1 MKNGFALNGNMIG
14 LLGGLILSTD
24 SVFIRMMGI
33 ENSWLIVALR
43 GICMWGICL
52 LIWTFWR
59 QSRSTIGKPWLTKDN
74 ILSTLFFCIASAC
87 FVNALNR
94 GNVAT
99 VLVIIS
105 STPFIS
111 ALISRLL
118 FKVAI
123 DRSVMLAALA
133 GIAGVAIVMSG
144 RGLSGDGVANLY
156 ALATA
161 VSMAL
166 AFIFTSRVSG
176 GSAGLPSLGAMLAS
190 LIIMLWPDANM
201 VDSLKVLSL
210 AQYGWVIAEGA
221 LIMPLAMGLIT
232 LSTRFVSPANAGLFL
247 LLETALAPLWMYLFL
262 GEVPTIHA
270 VIGGSIIII
279 AVISQSLYA
288 RRQVALQDY
297 AGAG

>member
-59 QSRSTIGKPWLTKDN
+59 QSRSTIGTPWLTRDN

-133 GIAGVAIVMSG
+133 GIVGVAIVMSG
-144 RGLSGDGVANLY
+144 RGLSGDGVANLF

-270 VIGGSIIII
+270 VIGGAIIII
-279 AVISQSLYA
+279 AVISQALYA
-288 RRQVALQDY
+288 RRQVALQYY

>member
-24 SVFIRMMGI
+24 SMFIRMMGI

-52 LIWTFWR
+52 LIWTFWH
-59 QSRSTIGKPWLTKDN
+59 QSRSTIGTPWLTKDN

-270 VIGGSIIII
+270 VIGGAIIII

>member
-1 MKNGFALNGNMIG
+1 MRNGFALNGNMIG

-59 QSRSTIGKPWLTKDN
+59 QSRSTIGTPWLTKDN

-270 VIGGSIIII
+270 VIGGAIIII

>member
-59 QSRSTIGKPWLTKDN
+59 QSRSTIGTPWLTKDN

-144 RGLSGDGVANLY
+144 RGLRGDGVANLY

-270 VIGGSIIII
+270 VIGGAIIII

>member
-1 MKNGFALNGNMIG
+1 MKNGFAINGNMIG

-59 QSRSTIGKPWLTKDN
+59 QSRSTIGTPWLTKDN

-123 DRSVMLAALA
+123 DRSVMLASLA
-133 GIAGVAIVMSG
+133 GIAGVAIVMSE
-144 RGLSGDGVANLY
+144 RGLSGDGVANLF

-270 VIGGSIIII
+270 VIGGAIIII

>member
-59 QSRSTIGKPWLTKDN
+59 QSRSTIGTPWLTKDN

-270 VIGGSIIII
+270 VIGGAIIII
-279 AVISQSLYA
+279 AVISQALYA
-288 RRQVALQDY
+288 RRQVALQHY

>member
-59 QSRSTIGKPWLTKDN
+59 QSRSTIGTPWLTKDN

-133 GIAGVAIVMSG
+133 GIAGVAIGMSG

-270 VIGGSIIII
+270 VIGGAIIII

>member
-1 MKNGFALNGNMIG
+1 MKGSMAVNGNLIG
-14 LLGGLILSTD
+14 MAGGVILSTD
-24 SVFIRMMGI
+24 AVFIRLMGI
-33 ENSWLIVALR
+33 NSSWLIVTLR
-43 GICMWGICL
+43 GICMWTICL
-52 LIWTFWR
+52 LIWIFWR
-59 QSRSTIGKPWLTKDN
+59 QSRSTLGQPWLNRDN
-74 ILSTLFFCIASAC
+74 LLSTLFFCIASAC

-105 STPFIS
+105 GTPFIS
-111 ALISRLL
+111 ALMSRLL

-133 GIAGVAIVMSG
+133 GIVGVSVVMSG
-144 RGLSGDGVANLY
+144 NSMGHNGVANLY

-176 GSAGLPSLGAMLAS
+176 GTAGLPSLGALLAS
-190 LIIMLWPDANM
+190 VLIVLGSGSDVVI
-201 VDSLKVLSL
+201 SLKMLSA
-210 AQYGWVIAEGA
+210 AQLGWVIAEGT

-262 GEVPTIHA
+262 DEEPTVQA
-270 VIGGSIIII
+270 VFGGAIIII
-279 AVISQSLYA
+279 TVMTQSLYA
-288 RRQVALQDY
+288 RQKESASRCADM
-297 AGAG
+297 A

>member
-59 QSRSTIGKPWLTKDN
+59 QSRSTIGTPWLTKDN

-176 GSAGLPSLGAMLAS
+176 GGAGLPSLGAMLAS

-270 VIGGSIIII
+270 VIGGAIIII

>member
-59 QSRSTIGKPWLTKDN
+59 QSRSTIGTPWLTKDN

-123 DRSVMLAALA
+123 DRSVMLASLA

-270 VIGGSIIII
+270 VIGGAIIII

>member
-1 MKNGFALNGNMIG
+1 MKNGFAINGNMIG

-59 QSRSTIGKPWLTKDN
+59 QSRSTIGTPWLTKDN

-123 DRSVMLAALA
+123 DRSVMLASLA

-270 VIGGSIIII
+270 VIGGAIIII
-279 AVISQSLYA
+279 AVISQALYA
-288 RRQVALQDY
+288 RRQVALQHY

>member
-1 MKNGFALNGNMIG
+1 MKNGFAINGNMIG

-59 QSRSTIGKPWLTKDN
+59 QSRSTIGTPWLTRDN

-123 DRSVMLAALA
+123 DRSVMLASLA

-270 VIGGSIIII
+270 VIGGAIIII

-288 RRQVALQDY
+288 RRQVALQDC

>member
-1 MKNGFALNGNMIG
+1 MKQGFALNGNLIG

-59 QSRSTIGKPWLTKDN
+59 QSRTTLGTPWLTRDN
-74 ILSTLFFCIASAC
+74 VLSTLFFCVASAC

-111 ALISRLL
+111 ALLSRLL

-123 DRSVMLAALA
+123 DRSVLLAALA
-133 GIAGVAIVMSG
+133 GMIGVAIVMTG
-144 RGLSGDGVANLY
+144 RGLGTDGMANLY

-161 VSMAL
+161 FSMAL

-176 GSAGLPSLGAMLAS
+176 GTVGLPSLGAVLAS
-190 LIIMLWPDANM
+190 LFIMLWPGSDM
-201 VDSLKVLSL
+201 VDSLKVLSM

-221 LIMPLAMGLIT
+221 LIMPLAMGLIA

-270 VIGGSIIII
+270 VIGGAIIII
-279 AVISQSLYA
+279 AVVSQSLYA
-288 RRQVALQDY
+288 RRQLSLQHY

>member
-1 MKNGFALNGNMIG
+1 MKNGFAINGNMIG

-59 QSRSTIGKPWLTKDN
+59 QSRSTIGTPWLTKDN

-133 GIAGVAIVMSG
+133 GIAGVAIVMSE
-144 RGLSGDGVANLY
+144 RGLSGDGVANLF

-270 VIGGSIIII
+270 VIGGAIIII

>member
-1 MKNGFALNGNMIG
+1 MRTTLAVNGNMMGI
-14 LLGGLILSTD
+14 LGGIILSTD

-33 ENSWLIVALR
+33 DNSWLIVTLR
-43 GICMWGICL
+43 GICMWGVCL
-52 LIWTFWR
+52 LIWAFWR
-59 QSRSTIGKPWLTKDN
+59 QSRSTLGKPWLTKDN

-105 STPFIS
+105 ATPFIS
-111 ALISRLL
+111 ALITRLF
-118 FKVAI
+118 FKVTI

-133 GIAGVAIVMSG
+133 GIIGVVIVMSG
-144 RGLSGDGVANLY
+144 RSIGHNGVANLY

-166 AFIFTSRVSG
+166 AFIFSARVSG
-176 GSAGLPSLGAMLAS
+176 GTAGLPSLGALLAS
-190 LIIMLWPDANM
+190 LLIVLCSGSDVVA
-201 VDSLKVLSL
+201 SLKMLSTV
-210 AQYGWVIAEGA
+210 QVGWVMAEGV

-247 LLETALAPLWMYLFL
+247 LLETALAPLWMYLFI
-262 GEVPTIHA
+262 GEIPTMQAVTGGVIIVTA
-270 VIGGSIIII
+270 VIL
-279 AVISQSLYA
+279 QSLYA
-288 RRQVALQDY
+288 RRQESASSCAD
-297 AGAG
+297 AA

>member
-59 QSRSTIGKPWLTKDN
+59 QSRSTIGTPWLTRDN

-270 VIGGSIIII
+270 VIGGAIIII

-288 RRQVALQDY
+288 RRQVALQHY

>member
-59 QSRSTIGKPWLTKDN
+59 HSRSTIGTPWLTKDN

-118 FKVAI
+118 FKVAV

-133 GIAGVAIVMSG
+133 GIVGVAIVMSG
-144 RGLSGDGVANLY
+144 RGLSGDGVANLF

-270 VIGGSIIII
+270 VIGGAIIII
-279 AVISQSLYA
+279 AVISQALYA
-288 RRQVALQDY
+288 RRQVALQHY

>member
-59 QSRSTIGKPWLTKDN
+59 QSRSTIGTPWLTKDN

-118 FKVAI
+118 FKVAV

-133 GIAGVAIVMSG
+133 GIVGVAIVMSG
-144 RGLSGDGVANLY
+144 RGLSGDGVANLF

-270 VIGGSIIII
+270 VIGGAIIII
-279 AVISQSLYA
+279 AVISQALYA
-288 RRQVALQDY
+288 RRQVALQHY

>member
-59 QSRSTIGKPWLTKDN
+59 QSRSTIGTPWLTKDN

-270 VIGGSIIII
+270 VIGGAIIII

>member
-1 MKNGFALNGNMIG
+1 MKNGFAINGNMIG

-59 QSRSTIGKPWLTKDN
+59 QSRSTIGTPWLTKDN

-123 DRSVMLAALA
+123 DRSVMLASLA

-201 VDSLKVLSL
+201 VDSLKLLSL

-270 VIGGSIIII
+270 VIGGAIIII

>member
-59 QSRSTIGKPWLTKDN
+59 QSRSTIGTPWLTRDN

-270 VIGGSIIII
+270 VIGGAIIII
-279 AVISQSLYA
+279 AVISQALYA
-288 RRQVALQDY
+288 RRQVALQYY

>member
-59 QSRSTIGKPWLTKDN
+59 QSRSTIGTPWLTRDN

-270 VIGGSIIII
+270 VIGGAIIII
-279 AVISQSLYA
+279 AVISQALYA
-288 RRQVALQDY
+288 RRQVSLQHY

>member
-1 MKNGFALNGNMIG
+1 MKNGFAINGNMIG

-59 QSRSTIGKPWLTKDN
+59 QSRSTIGTPWLTKDN

-123 DRSVMLAALA
+123 DRSVMLASLA

-270 VIGGSIIII
+270 VIGGAIIII

>member
-59 QSRSTIGKPWLTKDN
+59 QSRSTIGTPWLTKDN

-123 DRSVMLAALA
+123 DRSVMLASLA

-270 VIGGSIIII
+270 VIGGAIIII

-288 RRQVALQDY
+288 RRQVALQHY

>member
-59 QSRSTIGKPWLTKDN
+59 QSRSTIGTPWLTRDN

-144 RGLSGDGVANLY
+144 RGLSGDGVANFY

-270 VIGGSIIII
+270 VIGGAIIII
-279 AVISQSLYA
+279 AVISQALYA
-288 RRQVALQDY
+288 RRQVSLQHY

>member
-59 QSRSTIGKPWLTKDN
+59 QSRSTIGTPWLTRDN

-270 VIGGSIIII
+270 VIGGAIIII
-279 AVISQSLYA
+279 AVISQALYA
-288 RRQVALQDY
+288 RRQVALQHY

>member
-59 QSRSTIGKPWLTKDN
+59 QSRSTIGTPWLTKDN

-118 FKVAI
+118 FKVAV

-133 GIAGVAIVMSG
+133 GIVGVAIVMSG
-144 RGLSGDGVANLY
+144 RGLSGDGVANLF

-190 LIIMLWPDANM
+190 LIIMLWPDTNM

-270 VIGGSIIII
+270 VIGGAIIII
-279 AVISQSLYA
+279 AVISQALYA
-288 RRQVALQDY
+288 RRQVALQHY

>member
-59 QSRSTIGKPWLTKDN
+59 QSRSTIGTPWLTKDN

-262 GEVPTIHA
+262 
-270 VIGGSIIII
+270 
-279 AVISQSLYA
+279 
-288 RRQVALQDY
+288 
-297 AGAG
+297 

>member
-1 MKNGFALNGNMIG
+1 MKNGFVLNGNMIG

-59 QSRSTIGKPWLTKDN
+59 QSRSTIGTPWLTKDN

-270 VIGGSIIII
+270 VIGGAIIII